1 MTQLYLPSLQKGR
14 RSEFSQHSPG
24 VRHFFQCDGLVA
36 NVPFDTK
43 SQFFNNSVL
52 ISLFSMVP
60 GLEVFIGGENSGIFV
75 RDLLYRPGSPRTV

>member
-1 MTQLYLPSLQKGR
+1 M
-14 RSEFSQHSPG
+14 
-24 VRHFFQCDGLVA
+24 A

-60 GLEVFIGGENSGIFV
+60 GLEVFIEGENFV
-75 RDLLYRPGSPRTV
+75 SYSFFLVFL